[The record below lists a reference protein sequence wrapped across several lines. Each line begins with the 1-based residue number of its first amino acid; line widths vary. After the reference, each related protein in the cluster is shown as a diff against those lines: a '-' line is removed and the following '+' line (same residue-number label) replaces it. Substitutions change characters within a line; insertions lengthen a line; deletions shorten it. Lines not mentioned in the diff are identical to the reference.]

1 MNEEKVE
8 YKQINVLVPV
18 KDLESLDKQVKNSKF
33 KSRSEYIRFLIEN
46 ALELFEQQ
54 EALEENIK
62 EAKSIAGSFKT
73 IKPALIELFKIAEM
87 DEEMKEEALAILT
100 GEALEEERG

>member
-33 KSRSEYIRFLIEN
+33 KSRSEYLRFLIEN
-46 ALELFEQQ
+46 ALELFKQQ
-54 EALEENIK
+54 EALEEDIE
-62 EAKSIAGSFKT
+62 EAKRIAGSFKT
-73 IKPALIELFKIAEM
+73 IKPHLIELFKMAEM
-87 DEEMKEEALAILT
+87 DEDMKEEALAILT
-100 GEALEEERG
+100 GEKED